1 MTNALLYVL
10 MVLLIALSAYFS
22 GSEIALTA
30 CSDIRLKKSAEVGD
44 RRALRAQK
52 LKNDYTRALS
62 TILVGNNLV
71 NIAASSAATVV
82 AMDLFSAK
90 YGEGVANT
98 IAALGMTV
106 LILIFG
112 EIIPKILANEFA
124 DNVAPAIA
132 PSLHLCEIVFYPVV
146 SAVTWIVE
154 KIEVLWT
161 PKETAPQVTQDDLY
175 TLLDTIE
182 EEGVFTEKE
191 SDLIKS
197 AIEFSDLT
205 AKDILTPRVDV
216 FGLDI
221 EDGVDS
227 LIKDKNVLTYSRIP
241 VYRENMD
248 NIIGILPVKQLL
260 REMLTDPNVDV
271 TTLLTPPVYVHMTR
285 TVSSILKEFRRS
297 KSHMAIVVDEF
308 GGMMGLLTVED
319 IVEEIVGD
327 IYDERDT
334 VEPELICR
342 EDGIYEVDGG
352 MNVYDLFDQLEI
364 SDHDFDSEYTTV
376 GGWATEMMDRFPVAG
391 DTFDYKNITVT
402 VAEAQ
407 SMRVEKL
414 EVIVHPEE
422 TEEED

>member
-414 EVIVHPEE
+414 EVIVHPDE